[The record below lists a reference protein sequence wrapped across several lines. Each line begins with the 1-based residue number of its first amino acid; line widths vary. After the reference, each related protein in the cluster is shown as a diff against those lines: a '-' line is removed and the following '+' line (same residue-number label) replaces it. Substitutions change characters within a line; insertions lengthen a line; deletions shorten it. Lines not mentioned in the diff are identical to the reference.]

1 MSDIKLFSLAGKV
14 SELPSSSVSFEK
26 ELQTIIEKNMT
37 TFFGVTFL
45 KSEHIITGGRIDSLG
60 IDENFCPVIFEYKR
74 STNDYVITQ
83 GLFYLDFLLKH
94 KSDFKLIVSDTLG
107 KETANKI
114 DWSMPQVICIAGGFN
129 KFDEHAVNLVQLNIK
144 LVIYKKFKKDL
155 ILFEYINIPK
165 SQTIKDEK
173 TNSVYK
179 EIKSGFSYN
188 YNKAPIYLKNIYDSI
203 RDYILSLDEDITE
216 NRLKYYAAFK
226 KVKNIICVEILKSKV
241 LLHLSIDPKTVKF
254 ENNFSKDM
262 TNIGHFGTGDVQ
274 VTIKKIEDFE
284 KAKPLIDRANNEG

>member
-45 KSEHIITGGRIDSLG
+45 KSEYIITGGRIDSLG

-74 STNDYVITQ
+74 STNENVINQ
-83 GLFYLDFLLKH
+83 GLFYLDWLLDH
-94 KSDFKLIVSDTLG
+94 KADFELIVRDTLG
-107 KETANKI
+107 KETAEKI
-114 DWSMPQVICIAGGFN
+114 DWSMPQVICIAGAFN
-129 KFDEHAVNLVQLNIK
+129 KFDEHAVNQMQRNIK

-165 SQTIKDEK
+165 SQTIKDEQ

-179 EIKSGFSYN
+179 EIKNVFSYN
-188 YNKAPIYLKNIYDSI
+188 YDKSSIDLKNIYDSI

-216 NRLKYYAAFK
+216 NKLKHYVAFK
-226 KVKNIICVEILKSKV
+226 KVKNIICVEMLQSKIILY
-241 LLHLSIDPKTVKF
+241 LSIDPKTVKF
-254 ENNFSKDM
+254 ENNFSKDL
-262 TNIGHFGTGDVQ
+262 TNTGHFGTGDVR

-284 KAKPLIDRANNEG
+284 KAKPLIDRAYNEG

>member
-45 KSEHIITGGRIDSLG
+45 KSEYIITGGRIDMVV

-74 STNDYVITQ
+74 STNENVINQ
-83 GLFYLDFLLKH
+83 GLFYLDWLLDH
-94 KSDFKLIVSDTLG
+94 KADFELIVRDTLG
-107 KETANKI
+107 KETAEKI
-114 DWSMPQVICIAGGFN
+114 DWSMPQVICIAGAFN
-129 KFDEHAVNLVQLNIK
+129 KFDEHAVNQMQRNIK

-165 SQTIKDEK
+165 SQTIKDEQ

-179 EIKSGFSYN
+179 EIKNVFSYN
-188 YNKAPIYLKNIYDSI
+188 YDKSSIDLKNIYDSI

-216 NRLKYYAAFK
+216 NKLKHYVAFK
-226 KVKNIICVEILKSKV
+226 KVKNIICVEMLQSKIILY
-241 LLHLSIDPKTVKF
+241 LSIDPKTVKF
-254 ENNFSKDM
+254 ENNFSKDL
-262 TNIGHFGTGDVQ
+262 TNTGHFGTGDVR

-284 KAKPLIDRANNEG
+284 KAKPLIDRAYNEG